1 MLTLKAQ
8 GQVETRSATTRM
20 RDVIPWAVSL
30 APIAAVAVD
39 PLLGRAA
46 PWVILA
52 GSSAACLW
60 DRARH
65 AGMRDPRYPVWSA
78 LIFPVHLVR
87 RSREVDQRVPFALL
101 WIVAMLL
108 HSMF

>member
-1 MLTLKAQ
+1 MLVLKSEEPV
-8 GQVETRSATTRM
+8 GTPTVRNRL
-20 RDVIPWAVSL
+20 RDAIPWAVSL

-46 PWVILA
+46 PWVILG